1 MRRGASSSPSAEN
14 PCESLPIRMSYHVL
28 ARKWRPSRLED
39 VVGQDH
45 VVRAISGAIRTGR
58 IPHAFLFCGPR
69 GVGKTTLARLL
80 AKALN
85 CEKGPT
91 AEPCGR
97 CSTCQAIPSGTCVDV
112 LEIDGAS
119 HTSVDDVR
127 RIIEA
132 VQYAPAS
139 ARFKVYIVD
148 EVHMLS
154 VSAFNA
160 LLKTLEEPPSHVKFV
175 FATTDPQKI
184 PATIVGRCQRFDFWR
199 ISSEQIAG
207 KLRKIVE
214 SEKLLADPDALVA
227 LARFA
232 EGSLRDAE
240 VLLDQMANFASA
252 EAPGKSAG
260 KDGPTGR
267 ITGDSVARFLGLP
280 PREKIEALLDALIAR
295 DASAVMTVLHQLYS
309 EGFDLMVVAKGLLEG
324 AHALLVCVTAKEA
337 SGRILQKSEE
347 EMEGLVRRG
356 VATSQA
362 DLVQISEILSQMC
375 SQMAVSTDPYVTA
388 TTALAKITLLPRL
401 MDLGEIFRRLEDL
414 AGGGRSPAG
423 PSGTAREEQ
432 VSRVVVAPPKGQGVA
447 PARSASSFT
456 EFVLAKN
463 RMVGAV
469 VKQADLVLEQGRILV
484 RPPSGDAFSASV
496 LEDKKKDLRLWAAE
510 FYKEDLEIV
519 VGAPMSPSV
528 ATTGSSTNDEMDNHP
543 MYREF
548 VKIFQPVVK

>member
-1 MRRGASSSPSAEN
+1 
-14 PCESLPIRMSYHVL
+14 MSYHVL

-97 CSTCQAIPSGTCVDV
+97 CSTCQAIPTGACVDV

-199 ISSEQIAG
+199 ISSELIAA
-207 KLRKIVE
+207 KLRKITE
-214 SEKLLADPDALVA
+214 SEKLEADPDALVA

-240 VLLDQMANFASA
+240 VLLDQIANFAA
-252 EAPGKSAG
+252 GEADGKSVG
-260 KDGPTGR
+260 KGPASGR
-267 ITGDSVARFLGLP
+267 ITRDSVSHFLGLP
-280 PREKIEALLDALIAR
+280 PREKIEALLDALVTR
-295 DASAVMTVLHQLYS
+295 DAPVVMTVYHQLYS
-309 EGFDLMVVAKGLLEG
+309 EGFDLMVVAKGLLEE
-324 AHALLVCVTAKEA
+324 AHALLVCATAKDA
-337 SGRILQKSEE
+337 AGRILQKSEE
-347 EMEGLVRRG
+347 EMEGLARR
-356 VATSQA
+356 AASSSQA
-362 DLVQISEILSQMC
+362 DLVQIGEILAQMC
-375 SQMAVSTDPYVTA
+375 AQMATSSDPYVVA
-388 TTALAKITLLPRL
+388 TTALSKITLLPRL
-401 MDLGEIFRRLEDL
+401 MDLGQIFGRLEAAS
-414 AGGGRSPAG
+414 AGGRTESGPLG
-423 PSGTAREEQ
+423 PSRAEP
-432 VSRVVVAPPKGQGVA
+432 VSRGTVTAPKSQVAATA
-447 PARSASSFT
+447 PTASSFT

-463 RMVGAV
+463 RMLGAV
-469 VKQADLVLEQGRILV
+469 VKQSDVVLEQGRIV
-484 RPPSGDAFSASV
+484 VCPPSGDAFSASV
-496 LEDKKKDLRLWAAE
+496 LEDKKKDLRAWAAE
-510 FYKEDLEIV
+510 FYREDLDIV
-519 VGAPMSPSV
+519 VGAPRPPS
-528 ATTGSSTNDEMDNHP
+528 AASEGPKTNDEIDGHP
-543 MYREF
+543 MYKEF
-548 VKIFQPVVK
+548 VKIFQPAVK